1 MSRAIQIGLLAILL
15 VCAPER
21 GFAVSAVFDGD
32 PVDPATGLPY
42 EMLPGFPLVT
52 PGPDGLFG
60 TADDTID
67 PTITGDIDLV
77 VRSGS
82 PAATATI
89 PPPTAQGGRTA
100 LPVGVAGPST
110 SGGTE
115 IPFTVFLSDGAT
127 SGAAPSGHLLAAADM
142 DGLPVLVAA
151 FADLDGDGFV
161 GITNQ
166 DAGGSADNS
175 LEVREL
181 EPVGRAV
188 ALLSGGVARGSVAI
202 RAGLPTSHGGLTI
215 ALTAMALTGT
225 FDPGFFDGNVPN
237 GPAITTAQPFVPQSD
252 LTRLIRDRAAPV
264 GPDTTLQPILQFGAF
279 PPAAALQLFA
289 LPLDGSSPTIDAA
302 LVDAQPATRV
312 AFLSDPGVPALRGAV
327 GDLVLGTR
335 SPENRRRLRV
345 VAVDRWG
352 NATDPPPGF
361 AVTVRATSPLRI
373 QPHRATL
380 KPVVIDSSNGAPIS
394 VKGPGRTGDG
404 TTGVLTVERDGVV
417 IGTLGYRV
425 DGRLGGR
432 ADLTVPSPGV
442 STIQAAIASVSD
454 LNHDGALVIDV
465 KAGLYRE
472 NLLINRPVTLRG
484 DDGETTVVEGDG
496 TAGTIRVTAPNVSLW
511 GLTAVGGASGFALES
526 TSALVDGSRA
536 WRNLGAGIV
545 VSGAGA
551 QVSGAEVLEN
561 AGDGL
566 LVDGAP
572 GAVCS
577 GSGFF
582 DNGGAG
588 INVRNA
594 QGGEIDANR
603 VANNGNDG
611 ITLQTTTSAGL
622 GGNRSVAN
630 VGSGISLLNGQGNTS
645 TDNLCAING
654 EEGLHMDGTQ
664 QTLASRNVLVSNHGY
679 GLFLRRSTNDD
690 FSADP
695 GLQAP
700 LGDNTASDNR
710 KGDLI
715 IN

>member
-1 MSRAIQIGLLAILL
+1 M
-15 VCAPER
+15 
-21 GFAVSAVFDGD
+21 
-32 PVDPATGLPY
+32 
-42 EMLPGFPLVT
+42 
-52 PGPDGLFG
+52 
-60 TADDTID
+60 
-67 PTITGDIDLV
+67 
-77 VRSGS
+77 
-82 PAATATI
+82 ATI
-89 PPPTAQGGRTA
+89 PPPTAQGGQVA
-100 LPVGVAGPST
+100 LPVGVAGPSI

-127 SGAAPSGHLLAAADM
+127 STAAPSGHLLAAADM

-161 GITNQ
+161 GIVNQ
-166 DAGGSADNS
+166 DAGGSANNS

-188 ALLSGGVARGSVAI
+188 ALLNGGVAQGSIAI

-302 LVDAQPATRV
+302 LVHAQAATRV
-312 AFLSDPGVPALRGAV
+312 AFRSDPAMPALRGAID
-327 GDLVLGTR
+327 DLVLGAR
-335 SPENRRRLRV
+335 SPENRRSLRV

-361 AVTVRATSPLRI
+361 AVIFRATPPLRIRPRRATSR
-373 QPHRATL
+373 
-380 KPVVIDSSNGAPIS
+380 PVVIDSPDGAQIS
-394 VKGPGRTGDG
+394 VKSPSHTHDG
-404 TTGVLTVERDGVV
+404 TTGVLTAEHDGVV
-417 IGTLGYRV
+417 IGALSYRV

-454 LNHDGALVIDV
+454 RNHDGALVIDI
-465 KAGLYRE
+465 KGGLYRE
-472 NLLINRPVTLRG
+472 NLLVDRPVTLRG
-484 DDGETTVVEGDG
+484 DDGETTIVEGDG
-496 TAGTIRVTAPNVSLW
+496 TAGAIHVTAPNVSLW
-511 GLTAVGGASGFALES
+511 GLTAAGGASGFSLGGANV
-526 TSALVDGSRA
+526 LVAGSRA
-536 WRNLGAGIV
+536 WRNLGPGIV

-551 QVSGAEVLEN
+551 EVSGAEVLEN

-588 INVRNA
+588 IIVRDA

-603 VANNGNDG
+603 VANNGSDG
-611 ITLQTTTSAGL
+611 ITLQTTTSTAL
-622 GGNRSVAN
+622 GGNQSVAN
-630 VGSGISLLNGQGNTS
+630 QGSGISLFDGQGNES
-645 TDNLCAING
+645 TDNLCAIND
-654 EEGLHMDGTQ
+654 EEGMHMDGTQ
-664 QTLASRNVLVSNHGY
+664 QTLATGNVLVSNHGY
-679 GLFLRRSTNDD
+679 GLFLRRSTDDD
-690 FSADP
+690 FSANP
-695 GLQAP
+695 GIQAP
-700 LGDNTASDNR
+700 LGDNSASDNR

>member
-1 MSRAIQIGLLAILL
+1 MSRTIQICLLAILL
-15 VCAPER
+15 LCLPGHGLA
-21 GFAVSAVFDGD
+21 ASAVFDGD

-67 PTITGDIDLV
+67 LTVIGDIDLV

-89 PPPTAQGGRTA
+89 PPPTAQGGRAA
-100 LPVGVAGPST
+100 LPIGVAGPSI

-115 IPFTVFLSDGAT
+115 VPFTVFLSDGAT
-127 SGAAPSGHLLAAADM
+127 SAAEPSGHLLAAADM

-161 GITNQ
+161 GIVNQ
-166 DAGGSADNS
+166 DAAGSADNS

-202 RAGLPTSHGGLTI
+202 HAGLPTSHGGLTI

-237 GPAITTAQPFVPQSD
+237 GPAITTAQPFIPQSD
-252 LTRLIRDRAAPV
+252 LGRLIRDRAAPV

-302 LVDAQPATRV
+302 LVYAQPATRV
-312 AFLSDPGVPALRGAV
+312 AFLSDPDVPALRGAV
-327 GDLVLGTR
+327 GHLVLGAR
-335 SPENRRRLRV
+335 SPENRRSLRV

-361 AVTVRATSPLRI
+361 AVTFQATPPLRI
-373 QPHRATL
+373 RPHRATST
-380 KPVVIDSSNGAPIS
+380 PVVIDSPEGARIS
-394 VKGPGRTGDG
+394 VKGPRTGDG
-404 TTGVLTVERDGVV
+404 KTGVLTAERDGVV
-417 IGTLGYRV
+417 IGALGYRI
-425 DGRLGGR
+425 DGGLGGR

-442 STIQAAIASVSD
+442 TTIQAAIASVSD
-454 LNHDGALVIDV
+454 RNHDGALVIDV

-472 NLLINRPVTLRG
+472 NLLVDRPVTLRG
-484 DDGETTVVEGDG
+484 EDGETTIVEGDG
-496 TAGTIRVTAPNVSLW
+496 TVGTIRVTAPNVSLW

-526 TSALVDGSRA
+526 ANVLVDDSRA

-545 VSGAGA
+545 VSGADA
-551 QVSGAEVLEN
+551 RIVGAETLEN

-572 GAVCS
+572 GAMCS
-577 GSGFF
+577 GSGSF

-588 INVRNA
+588 IIVRNA
-594 QGGEIDANR
+594 QGGEIDSNR

-611 ITLQTTTSAGL
+611 ITLQTTTNAALS
-622 GGNRSVAN
+622 GNQSVAN
-630 VGSGISLLNGQGNTS
+630 VGSGISLFDGQGNAS
-645 TDNLCAING
+645 TDNLCAINDEDG
-654 EEGLHMDGTQ
+654 MHMDGTQ
-664 QTLASRNVLVSNHGY
+664 QTLASGNVLVSNHGY
-679 GLFLRRSTNDD
+679 GLFVRRSTNDD

-695 GLQAP
+695 GVQAP
-700 LGDNTASDNR
+700 LGDNTAADNR

-715 IN
+715 VN